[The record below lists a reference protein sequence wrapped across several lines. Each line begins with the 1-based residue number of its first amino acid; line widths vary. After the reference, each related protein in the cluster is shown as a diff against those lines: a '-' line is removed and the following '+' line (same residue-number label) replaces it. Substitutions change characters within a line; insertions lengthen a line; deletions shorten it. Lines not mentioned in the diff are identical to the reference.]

1 MADSQHTQ
9 NIQMNKV
16 IAENEKIKSIF
27 PSVVIFFLFERLPLH
42 ILFCRFAGDEFFA
55 LLSGKVFISLSY
67 LKDNF
72 ARYII
77 LGW

>member
-1 MADSQHTQ
+1 
-9 NIQMNKV
+9 MNKV

-55 LLSGKVFISLSY
+55 LLSGKVFISYSLFKV
-67 LKDNF
+67 LLIGGFF
-72 ARYII
+72 AGFTM
-77 LGW
+77 LGQKFVSVY